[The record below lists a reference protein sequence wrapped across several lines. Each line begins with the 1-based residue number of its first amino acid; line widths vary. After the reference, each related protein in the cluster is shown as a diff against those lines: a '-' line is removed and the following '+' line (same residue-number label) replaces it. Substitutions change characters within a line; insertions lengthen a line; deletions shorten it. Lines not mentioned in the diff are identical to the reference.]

1 MTALRKGPVIEKKK
15 HQPLRV
21 KVLHNV
27 NDKTWLEIF
36 LKEGT
41 NRQIKK
47 MLLTLGHSV
56 QKIKRFQVG
65 PVNLGDLQAGE
76 SRALSTEEIKQIM
89 AN

>member
-1 MTALRKGPVIEKKK
+1 VIEKKK
-15 HQPLRV
+15 HQPVRV
-21 KVLHNV
+21 KVLHTV

-76 SRALSTEEIKQIM
+76 SRALSLEEIKQIV